1 MSRRRPESTL
11 VTPQVLRD
19 WRLPE
24 PTGGKEAR
32 GSILVVGAST
42 ETLGAV
48 LLAAEAALRSGA
60 GKLQVV
66 VPSKVAPHV
75 SISLPEALVR
85 GVPSTEEG
93 AIRASSAELVL
104 DLAQRASAVLIG
116 PGMADAEETRGFVD
130 GLLPHLEGPVVLDA
144 LGLAAVTADPGCL
157 HHVAGRAVLTPNPN
171 ELAISLHVEPDEIDA
186 DPAGAALRLA
196 AQAKAAVGLGGATSW
211 IAAADGRLWQ
221 DQSGG
226 AGLGVSGSGDVR
238 AGVVAGLLA
247 RGAEPE
253 QAAVWAAYLHGRA
266 GERLAARVGRLGF
279 LARELPPEIPRVLAE
294 VDL

>member
-1 MSRRRPESTL
+1 
-11 VTPQVLRD
+11 V
-19 WRLPE
+19 
-24 PTGGKEAR
+24 
-32 GSILVVGAST
+32 
-42 ETLGAV
+42 GAV

-85 GVPSTEEG
+85 GVPSTEAG
-93 AIRASSAELVL
+93 AIRGSSAELLL
-104 DLAQRASAVLIG
+104 DLAQQASAVLIG
-116 PGMADAEETRGFVD
+116 PGMADEPETRGLVEQ
-130 GLLPHLEGPVVLDA
+130 LLPDLTGPLALDA
-144 LGLAAVTADPGCL
+144 LGLAAVTADPACL
-157 HHVAGRAVLTPNPN
+157 HHLEGRVVLTPNPT
-171 ELAISLHVEPDEIDA
+171 ELAIALHAEPDEIGA
-186 DPAGAALRLA
+186 DPAGAARRLA
-196 AQAKAAVGLGGATSW
+196 GLAGATVGLGGATSW
-211 IAAADGRLWQ
+211 VAAPDGRLWQ
-221 DQSGG
+221 DESGG

-247 RGAEPE
+247 RGAEPA
-253 QAAVWAAYLHGRA
+253 QAGVWAAHLHGRA